1 MYEPLSGDLPPD
13 AYENHGGRTVAVLTV
28 CSFVVTVVVCLRFYV
43 RLVIVRKFGA
53 DDWVLAAAL
62 VCFLR
67 PLLSYSPDNHLLGR
81 NPSHSYAASSG

>member
-1 MYEPLSGDLPPD
+1 MYEPLPGDLPPH
-13 AYENHGGRTVAVLTV
+13 AYENRGGMTVAVITV

-53 DDWVLAAAL
+53 DDWVLATAL

-67 PLLSYSPDNHLLGR
+67 PLLRL
-81 NPSHSYAASSG
+81 SS